1 MKKLL
6 KSILSCI
13 SIIAI
18 IATIMP
24 ASVFAHKHRSWGTY
38 NGNLFDGTE
47 EYVFCGNELVN
58 VMGKPM
64 TKELI
69 INDLNESIEAK
80 QYDLKAVVE
89 NKDDYYINCYKNVCY
104 VPRCANNNDSNPDRG
119 YCSNSHGFPAEGL
132 ATAKGTFYQN
142 YVYEYWRL
150 ENEIYKTVNGTDVP
164 QIVDFFKAEDINMN
178 VPIPLRELPCNYTG
192 YVRGYPDEVIGE
204 PYTSD
209 DGITHGFVEQTI
221 APVPTPTPTPVPT
234 TPPEAVE
241 KINDI
246 KNKTDVENTLL
257 VIDTDG
263 VLTLAVNGE
272 IVQFPD
278 VQPFID
284 VNSRTQIPVRAVAE
298 TFNCEVNWDGRI
310 STAVINGN
318 NKLITIA
325 INSDIITV
333 NGVDTPM
340 DTTATL
346 KDDRTCV
353 PIRYI
358 AEALGLTVQ
367 YEKV

>member
-6 KSILSCI
+6 KSTLLLAMTLAIILSC
-13 SIIAI
+13 
-18 IATIMP
+18 TTN
-24 ASVFAHKHRSWGTY
+24 VFAGDSDH
-38 NGNLFDGTE
+38 
-47 EYVFCGNELVN
+47 
-58 VMGKPM
+58 
-64 TKELI
+64 
-69 INDLNESIEAK
+69 AK
-80 QYDLKAVVE
+80 RLAKAVLRGQ
-89 NKDDYYINCYKNVCY
+89 NIDINCYSVHGSIPLEVKI
-104 VPRCANNNDSNPDRG
+104 NPDNPDEIINNFGGTAPKEEFIKYLNELTNEDIAKVKSYGSINNISIFDEPNNRDCTECPG
-119 YCSNSHGFPAEGL
+119 RALER
-132 ATAKGTFYQN
+132 AKGTFYQD
-142 YVYEYWRL
+142 YVYNYWKQYT
-150 ENEIYKTVNGTDVP
+150 EAYAIDTGHNIPSVEA
-164 QIVDFFKAEDINMN
+164 FFAAE
-178 VPIPLRELPCNYTG
+178 
-192 YVRGYPDEVIGE
+192 
-204 PYTSD
+204 
-209 DGITHGFVEQTI
+209 GITLNNV
-221 APVPTPTPTPVPT
+221 ALVPTPTPTPVPT
-234 TPPEAVE
+234 TPPKAVE

-246 KNKTDVENTLL
+246 KNKTDVENTLI

-284 VNSRTQIPVRAVAE
+284 MNSRTQIPVRAVAE

-310 STAVINGN
+310 STAIINGN

-358 AEALGLTVQ
+358 AEALGLTVK

>member
-6 KSILSCI
+6 KSTLLLATTLAIILSC
-13 SIIAI
+13 
-18 IATIMP
+18 T
-24 ASVFAHKHRSWGTY
+24 ASVLAGARLDPKM
-38 NGNLFDGTE
+38 LA
-47 EYVFCGNELVN
+47 
-58 VMGKPM
+58 
-64 TKELI
+64 
-69 INDLNESIEAK
+69 EAVLRG
-80 QYDLKAVVE
+80 QNID
-89 NKDDYYINCYKNVCY
+89 INCYSVRGSIPLEVKI
-104 VPRCANNNDSNPDRG
+104 NPDNPDEVINNFGGTASKEEFIKYLNELTDENIARFKRSASYNTSVVFDEPNNRDCTNCPG
-119 YCSNSHGFPAEGL
+119 WALER
-132 ATAKGTFYQN
+132 AKGTFYQD
-142 YVYEYWRL
+142 YVYNHWKQI
-150 ENEIYKTVNGTDVP
+150 NEIYASYKDSIPSVEA
-164 QIVDFFKAEDINMN
+164 FFAAE
-178 VPIPLRELPCNYTG
+178 
-192 YVRGYPDEVIGE
+192 
-204 PYTSD
+204 
-209 DGITHGFVEQTI
+209 GITLNNV
-221 APVPTPTPTPVPT
+221 ALVPTPTPTPVPT
-234 TPPEAVE
+234 TPSKAVE

-246 KNKTDVENTLL
+246 KNKTDVENTLI
-257 VIDTDG
+257 VIDTNG

-333 NGVDTPM
+333 NGVDTKM

-346 KDDRTCV
+346 KADRTCV

>member
-6 KSILSCI
+6 KSTLLLAMTLAIILSCTTNALAGSANPKMLAEAVLYGENLNEVSGYSVHG
-13 SIIAI
+13 SIPLEVKINPDNPDEVI
-18 IATIMP
+18 NNVGGT
-24 ASVFAHKHRSWGTY
+24 ASK
-38 NGNLFDGTE
+38 E
-47 EYVFCGNELVN
+47 EFIKYLNELIDEN
-58 VMGKPM
+58 IARFKRSASYN
-64 TKELI
+64 T
-69 INDLNESIEAK
+69 S
-80 QYDLKAVVE
+80 VVFDE
-89 NKDDYYINCYKNVCY
+89 
-104 VPRCANNNDSNPDRG
+104 PNNRDCN
-119 YCSNSHGFPAEGL
+119 YCPGRALER
-132 ATAKGTFYQN
+132 AKGTFYQD
-142 YVYEYWRL
+142 YVYNHWKQI
-150 ENEIYKTVNGTDVP
+150 NEIYSSYKNSIPSVEA
-164 QIVDFFKAEDINMN
+164 FFAAE
-178 VPIPLRELPCNYTG
+178 
-192 YVRGYPDEVIGE
+192 
-204 PYTSD
+204 
-209 DGITHGFVEQTI
+209 GITLNNVTP
-221 APVPTPTPTPVPT
+221 APTPTPTPVPT
-234 TPPEAVE
+234 TPPKAVE

-310 STAVINGN
+310 STAIINGN

-333 NGVDTPM
+333 NGVDTKM

-358 AEALGLTVQ
+358 AEALGLTVK